1 MYGGIIEAEA
11 AMAALETAL
20 EVEEAILDDSP
31 LIAGFLDYSKFFD
44 QLPWELLWP
53 LALRWGAPKCIIKAM
68 QSFYICVTSRFKIG
82 DHHGPAWKRTNS
94 VAQGCPLSILWAN
107 MVGALWAKLL
117 TIEAP
122 NV

>member
-20 EVEEAILDDSP
+20 EVEEAILDDDP

-53 LALRWGAPKCIIKAM
+53 LALWWGAPESIIRAM
-68 QSFYICVTSRFKIG
+68 HTFYLVVTSSFKIG
-82 DHHGPAWKRTNS
+82 DHFGPKWKRTNS
-94 VAQGCPLSILWAN
+94 IAQGCPLSIRWAN
-107 MVGALWAKLL
+107 MIGAL
-117 TIEAP
+117 
-122 NV
+122 